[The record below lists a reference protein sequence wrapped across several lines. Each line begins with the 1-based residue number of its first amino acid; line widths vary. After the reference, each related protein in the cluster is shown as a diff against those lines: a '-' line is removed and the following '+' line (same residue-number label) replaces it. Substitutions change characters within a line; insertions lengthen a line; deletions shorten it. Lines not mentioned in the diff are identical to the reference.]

1 MGEGEKELTKIGII
15 FVVALMLFF
24 ALIGGCGG
32 GSSGSG
38 GSGSGGSTNKCT
50 ICGKAATHTF
60 QGSGYCTNHY
70 KDAIAWA
77 MDNVNSK

>member
-24 ALIGGCGG
+24 ALIDGCGG
-32 GSSGSG
+32 GSG

-50 ICGKAATHTF
+50 ICGKAATNTF
-60 QGSGYCTNHY
+60 QGSGYCTKHY
-70 KDAIAWA
+70 KDAIVWA